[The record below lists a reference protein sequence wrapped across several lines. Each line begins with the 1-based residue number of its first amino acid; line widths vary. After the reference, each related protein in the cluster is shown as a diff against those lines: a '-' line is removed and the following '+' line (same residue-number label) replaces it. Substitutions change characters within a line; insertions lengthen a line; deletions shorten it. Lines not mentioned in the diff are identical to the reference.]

1 MNVPIVSDLVGIV
14 NKIAPQR
21 YAEGWDNPGLQ
32 VGDPCA
38 QVKRIMVALDALPAS
53 VDAAISQRCN
63 LLLTHHPLI
72 FKPLKKL
79 SSADPNGS
87 LLFRAIRNDLAIVA
101 LHTNYD
107 IADGGVNDLLAERLG
122 LLSAE
127 PLQITGSE
135 ELVKLCVFVPL
146 GHEEQVMEALFRF
159 SGFIGNYADCS
170 FRVAGTGTFRPLD
183 GATPFIGEKGER
195 ASVEEN
201 RVEVLLRKADTEAA
215 VAALKKVHPY
225 EEPAFD
231 LYPLA
236 NRGAIRGLGR
246 IGELAAATTLGEFAQ
261 EIKQRLGASGLR
273 FVGDPERKIRR
284 VALCGG
290 SGASLLRDAHFRGAD
305 VLVTGDI
312 KYHEARDAEGLGM
325 ALVDAGHFATERL
338 MVQGLA
344 DRMTRE
350 LERLRYEVETIP
362 FTGERDPFRYM

>member
-1 MNVPIVSDLVGIV
+1 
-14 NKIAPQR
+14 
-21 YAEGWDNPGLQ
+21 
-32 VGDPCA
+32 
-38 QVKRIMVALDALPAS
+38 MVALDASPAS

-79 SSADPNGS
+79 SSADPDGS

-107 IADGGVNDLLAERLG
+107 IAGGGVNDLLAERLG
-122 LLSAE
+122 LPSAE

-183 GATPFIGEKGER
+183 GATPFIGEKGKR

-201 RVEVLLRKADTEAA
+201 RVEILLRTADLEAA

-231 LYPLA
+231 LYPLV
-236 NRGAIRGLGR
+236 NRGASRGLGR
-246 IGELAAATTLGEFAQ
+246 VGELAAETTLGEFAQ

-273 FVGDPERKIRR
+273 YVGDPARKIRR

-290 SGASLLRDAHFRGAD
+290 SGASLLRDAYFRGAD

-350 LERLRYEVETIP
+350 MERLRYAVDTIP
-362 FTGERDPFRYM
+362 FAGEEDPFSYM